1 LKPYDPGVR
10 SPDAQRLAAGLREV
24 ASEMGERIPAPAG
37 AALELGAVLRRLS
50 REPPDPEHMQALCSQ
65 RPTRLRAICSPAA
78 RDARSAR

>member
-1 LKPYDPGVR
+1 VKPYDPGVR

-50 REPPDPEHMQALCSQ
+50 RERPDPEHVQALVQ
-65 RPTRLRAICSPAA
+65 AFGAMLRAAA
-78 RDARSAR
+78 QRAGRLG